1 MPKGVTTS
9 VKSFNVTECT
19 FKDTVPGAHVMI
31 GTNNKSGDTNP
42 DAVNTTGAFE
52 SVSIANNATSVK
64 VSTPYDGK
72 TYTVAVGQAF
82 TKTGSGDPVIA

>member
-1 MPKGVTTS
+1 M
-9 VKSFNVTECT
+9 
-19 FKDTVPGAHVMI
+19 A
-31 GTNNKSGDTNP
+31 TNP